1 LGIVNVQ
8 IESEVKHMR
17 FPVSKSI
24 LAAVI
29 LTSTTLITHAAKAE
43 TILKVPFSFTVAGQS
58 MPAGLYAVSEDTYHN
73 QVTLRAKDATKSFS
87 AILVP
92 GDPNPNEIHIALKF
106 AESGSSHTLETI
118 QYGPRVT
125 PRLDKVNEHDSGYDP
140 ARLSQGR

>member
-1 LGIVNVQ
+1 
-8 IESEVKHMR
+8 MR
-17 FPVSKSI
+17 FMVSRSI

-29 LTSTTLITHAAKAE
+29 LTSATLTTNVAKAE
-43 TILKVPFSFTVAGQS
+43 TILTVPFSFTVAGQS
-58 MPAGLYAVSEDTYHN
+58 MPAGLYAVSQDTYHN

-87 AILVP
+87 AILQP

-118 QYGPRVT
+118 QYGSRVT
-125 PRLDKVNEHDSGYDP
+125 PRLDKQNERASGYDP